1 MLSSLI
7 KDTLRRIVP
16 VQQKRLLIRYALANG
31 MEVALDQ
38 LRVKGFRPGGAID
51 IGAYQGEWTKTFT
64 RVFSDVPVLMIE
76 AQSDKR
82 RRLEGVARRIKADIA
97 IETALLS
104 HDAGLDKTF
113 YVMET
118 GSSMYPENTSVQRRQ
133 ATLRTEALDAVMTRH
148 PALAA
153 PYLMKLDVQGAELDV
168 LRGGVETV
176 RRAEFVILE
185 VSILNY
191 NIGAPN
197 WRNVT
202 DFMESAGFLV
212 YDIAN
217 LIRIP
222 GGDLCQLDVI
232 FVRNGSAFRSNE
244 QLH

>member
-76 AQSDKR
+76 AQSDKS

-104 HDAGLDKTF
+104 HDAGLD
-113 YVMET
+113 
-118 GSSMYPENTSVQRRQ
+118 
-133 ATLRTEALDAVMTRH
+133 
-148 PALAA
+148 
-153 PYLMKLDVQGAELDV
+153 
-168 LRGGVETV
+168 
-176 RRAEFVILE
+176 
-185 VSILNY
+185 
-191 NIGAPN
+191 
-197 WRNVT
+197 
-202 DFMESAGFLV
+202 
-212 YDIAN
+212 
-217 LIRIP
+217 
-222 GGDLCQLDVI
+222 
-232 FVRNGSAFRSNE
+232 
-244 QLH
+244 